1 MDKENGM
8 ALRHIILWTTIEG
21 IGHAGEA
28 ISAIVQG
35 DKILKRL
42 PDNMTSAERMA
53 AFRAF
58 KKTQ

>member
-1 MDKENGM
+1 M